1 MGRIGVMKAIIY
13 RDNGDP
19 DVLQLV
25 DRDVPTPGPGE
36 VRVRVAVSGVNPTD
50 WKTRSGATNPMR
62 FPEVTPH
69 LDGAGVIDAVGEG
82 VEQSRIG
89 QRVWLFMAT
98 AGRPTGTAAEFT
110 VVPAQQ
116 AMPLPDEAGFDLGA
130 SLGVPALTAHRAL
143 TVAED
148 GPRRL
153 RPGALDGRA
162 VLAAGGAGAVG
173 HAAIQ
178 LARWAGATVITTIS
192 GPQKARLA
200 TAAGAHHVINYRE
213 GDPAAEIRAI
223 APDGV
228 DIIAE
233 VSLGAN
239 LALDLAVLRTRG
251 TIATYANDGGKPVE
265 LDVRQN
271 MTLNTRFQFLV
282 LYTVG
287 AQALA
292 TAAEDVAAAVR
303 DGALPV
309 GEEHGLPVVRFP
321 LDRTADAH
329 RAVENGTVGKVL
341 VDITP

>member
-1 MGRIGVMKAIIY
+1 MKAIVY

-19 DVLQLV
+19 DVLQHV
-25 DRDVPTPGPGE
+25 EKDRPAPGPGE

-50 WKTRSGATNPMR
+50 WKTRSGATNPMQ

-69 LDGAGVIDAVGEG
+69 LDGAGVIDAVGDG
-82 VEQSRIG
+82 VDGGRVGE
-89 QRVWLFMAT
+89 RVWVFMAT

-110 VVPAQQ
+110 VVPAGQ
-116 AMPLPDEAGFDLGA
+116 AVRLPEGAGFDLGA

-143 TVAED
+143 TVSEN

-153 RPGALDGRA
+153 GPGALDGQV

-178 LARWAGATVITTIS
+178 LARWAGATVLSTIS
-192 GPQKARLA
+192 GPEKARLA
-200 TAAGAHHVINYRE
+200 TAAGAHHVINYRS
-213 GDPAAEIRAI
+213 GDPAAEIRKI

-233 VSLGAN
+233 VALGAN
-239 LALDLAVLRTRG
+239 LDLDLSVLRTRG
-251 TIATYANDGGKPVE
+251 TIATYANDGGKPVQ

-271 MTLNTRFQFLV
+271 MTLNSRFQFLV

-287 AQALA
+287 PEALA
-292 TAAEDVAAAVR
+292 AAAEDVSAAVHA
-303 DGALPV
+303 GVLPV
-309 GEEHGLPVVRFP
+309 GEEHGLPLARFP

-341 VDITP
+341 VDVAP

>member
-1 MGRIGVMKAIIY
+1 MKAIIY
-13 RDNGDP
+13 RDNGGP
-19 DVLQLV
+19 EVLQLV
-25 DRDVPTPGPGE
+25 DRDLPEPGPGE

-50 WKTRSGATNPMR
+50 WKTRSGATNPKQ

-69 LDGAGVIDAVGEG
+69 LDGAGVIDAVGPGVDEG
-82 VEQSRIG
+82 RVGE
-89 QRVWLFMAT
+89 RVWLYMAT

-110 VVPAQQ
+110 VVPA
-116 AMPLPDEAGFDLGA
+116 AVAVPLPGETGFDVGA

-148 GPRRL
+148 GPSRL
-153 RPGALDGRA
+153 RPGALDGRV

-173 HAAIQ
+173 HAVIQ
-178 LARWAGATVITTIS
+178 LARWAGATVISTIS
-192 GPQKARLA
+192 GPEKARLA

-213 GDPAAEIRAI
+213 GDPAAEIRKI

-228 DIIAE
+228 DIVAE
-233 VSLGAN
+233 VALGAN

-251 TIATYANDGGKPVE
+251 AIATYANDGGKPVE

-271 MTLNTRFQFLV
+271 MMLNTRFQFLV

-287 AQALA
+287 PAAL
-292 TAAEDVAAAVR
+292 TAAAADVAAATR

-309 GEEHGLPVVRFP
+309 GEEHGLPLVRFP

-329 RAVENGTVGKVL
+329 RAVESGAVGKVL
-341 VDITP
+341 VDVAT

>member
-1 MGRIGVMKAIIY
+1 MKAIIY
-13 RDNGDP
+13 RDLGGP
-19 DVLQLV
+19 EVLQLL
-25 DRDVPTPGPGE
+25 DRDLPTPGPGE

-50 WKTRSGATNPMR
+50 WKTRSGTTRPKQ

-69 LDGAGVIDAVGEG
+69 LDGAGTIDAVGEG
-82 VEQSRIG
+82 VDRSRVG
-89 QRVWLFMAT
+89 QRVWLFMAA

-110 VVPAQQ
+110 VVPAER
-116 AMPLPDEAGFDLGA
+116 AVPLPDEAGFDIGA

-153 RPGALDGRA
+153 RPGALDGKV

-173 HAAIQ
+173 HAVIQ
-178 LARWAGATVITTIS
+178 LARWAGATVISTIS
-192 GPQKARLA
+192 GPEKARLA

-213 GDPAAEIRAI
+213 GDPAAEIREI

-233 VSLGAN
+233 VALGAN

-251 TIATYANDGGKPVE
+251 TIATYANDGDKPVE
-265 LDVRQN
+265 LNVPQN
-271 MTLNTRFQFLV
+271 MMLNTRLQFLV

-287 AQALA
+287 PEAL
-292 TAAEDVAAAVR
+292 TAAVDDVAAAVLA
-303 DGALPV
+303 GALPV
-309 GEEHGLPVVRFP
+309 GEEHGLPLVRFP
-321 LDRTADAH
+321 LDRTPDAH
-329 RAVENGTVGKVL
+329 RAVESGAVGKVL
-341 VDITP
+341 VDVTA